1 MIIRTRHIEGISILF
16 LKGNLIG
23 EADSTEI
30 RQAVYTELQRP
41 EKLLVFDLGGVTRMN
56 SSGLGVIISSMASVR
71 NAGGTLVLANINHRI
86 GPLFQITNITRVVKE
101 YDTVERAVAA
111 LKRRPAK

>member
-1 MIIRTRHIEGISILF
+1 MIIRIRHIDGISILF
-16 LKGNLIG
+16 LRGSLMG
-23 EADSTEI
+23 EIDSIEV
-30 RQAVYTELQRP
+30 RNAVYTELQRL
-41 EKLLVFDLGGVTRMN
+41 EKLLVFDLGGVARMN

-71 NAGGTLVLANINHRI
+71 NAGGTLVLANINQRI

-101 YDTVERAVAA
+101 YETVERAVAA